1 MNKQVNECVTYIR
14 SVTDFVPKIALT
26 LGSGL
31 GGFAQQLETVCE
43 IPYKDIPGFP
53 VSTVAG
59 HRGSFL
65 FGYVKGVPVVCMNG
79 RVHMYEGYKP
89 EMVILPARVMHAL
102 GAEILFLTN
111 AAGGI
116 RSDYNAGDLVCI
128 TDHISTFAP
137 NPLIGPNDDDEGVR
151 FPDMSCVYD
160 VELRKVLEKT
170 AAEDQINLKDGVYAI
185 TTGPSFETPA
195 EIRMFKSFGADLVGM
210 STVPEAIVARHMGM
224 RVCGVSLV
232 TNLAAG
238 ISETPLSHEEVYQ
251 TGLEAGPRFTRL
263 VADAIEAMKDI

>member
-1 MNKQVNECVTYIR
+1 MNKKVDECVAYIR
-14 SVTDFVPKIALT
+14 TITDFIPKVALT

-31 GGFAQQLETVCE
+31 GGFAEQLEVVSE
-43 IPYKDIPGFP
+43 VSYRDIPGFP

-59 HRGSFL
+59 HHGSFI
-65 FGYVKGVPVVCMNG
+65 FGYVKDVPVVCMNG
-79 RVHMYEGYKP
+79 RVHMYEGYEP
-89 EMVILPARVMHAL
+89 DMVVLPARVMHAL

-116 RSDYNAGDLVCI
+116 NSDYNAGDLVMI
-128 TDHISTFAP
+128 TDQISSFSR

-151 FPDMSCVYD
+151 FPDMTQVYD
-160 VELRKVLEKT
+160 LDLCALLKQT
-170 AAEDQINLKDGVYAI
+170 AATDNIVLKDGIYLI

-195 EIRMFKSFGADLVGM
+195 EIRMFRNLGADLVGM
-210 STVPEAIVARHMGM
+210 STVPEAIAARHMGM

-238 ISETPLSHEEVYQ
+238 ISATPLSHEEVK
-251 TGLEAGPRFTRL
+251 EAGIQAAPMFTKL
-263 VADAIEAMKDI
+263 VTDSIAAMKDL